1 MSLQH
6 IYVIFLKYF
15 SFWFTVS
22 PMSIPPKFLDD
33 LRARLTLSDIVGK
46 RVRLVRAGREFKAC
60 CPFHKEKTPSFT
72 INDAKGFY
80 YCFGCGAKGDVVNFV
95 MQHDNL
101 EFPVAV
107 EMLAAEAGMVVP
119 QSTPQDVV
127 QEKKRKDLYDLL
139 EDTAQWFEQKLQT
152 HTEILDYVRE
162 RGVSEAAVTGF
173 RIGYAPG
180 DYDSLKNDLKEKGY
194 TEAQMLDAG
203 VLKKSDKDG
212 KTYSF
217 FRDRVMIPVLDMRG
231 RVVAFGGRIL
241 PEHMRPPE
249 RGDFTPPKYIN
260 SPETSVF
267 NKSTIVYGG
276 HQARQSAGQGQDV
289 IVAEGYF
296 DVIACH
302 QAGFK
307 GAVAPMGTALTEE
320 QVSLLWK
327 IIPGESGEV
336 KEPIL
341 CFDGDNA
348 GRRAAERA
356 FRLILP
362 LLTTGCSA
370 RFAFLPDGEDPDTLI
385 ASSGATG
392 FQKILAAALPLFE
405 FMWQLH
411 TGGRSFKTPDS
422 RAALVKAL
430 NHDIGQIPDR
440 DVQRHYDTLMR
451 DRVYKAFSP
460 YTKAKPGK
468 KAPTPGAALSPPV
481 RQAEGVQGRI
491 LLAALLNYPELYSD
505 LEDHVWQ
512 IPLGFAGDQT
522 LRSALADYAANTDTL
537 EREALHTHLKT
548 AGLEKELDDILSQRT
563 YIHASFCAPGMESH
577 DVRQKWLEFL
587 ENMQARNV
595 REEVRSGWK
604 AAFAKGDTEEEN
616 RLRLLGLA
624 ERARNEST
632 GSY

>member
-1 MSLQH
+1 
-6 IYVIFLKYF
+6 
-15 SFWFTVS
+15 
-22 PMSIPPKFLDD
+22 MSIPPKFLED

-60 CPFHKEKTPSFT
+60 CPFHKEKSPSFT

-80 YCFGCGAKGDVVNFV
+80 YCFGCGAKGDVVSFV

-101 EFPVAV
+101 EFPTAV

-119 QSTPQDVV
+119 QSSPQDVV

-139 EDTAQWFEQKLQT
+139 DDTAQWFEAKLKS
-152 HTEILDYVRE
+152 HSEILEYVRK
-162 RGVSEAAVTGF
+162 RGLSEEAIASF

-180 DYDSLKNDLKEKGY
+180 DYDSLKNSLKEKGY
-194 TEAQMLDAG
+194 TESQMLEAG

-267 NKSTIVYGG
+267 HKSSLVYGG
-276 HQARQSAGQGQDV
+276 YQARASAGQGQDV

-411 TGGRSFKTPDS
+411 TAGRSFKTPDS

-430 NHDIGQIPDR
+430 NQDIGQIPDR
-440 DVQRHYDTLMR
+440 DVQRHYDSLMR
-451 DRVYKAFSP
+451 DRVYKAFTS
-460 YTKAKPGK
+460 YAKGKPGNK
-468 KAPTPGAALSPPV
+468 KVSAPAAALTSPV
-481 RQAEGVQGRI
+481 RQSEGVQGRI
-491 LLAALLNYPELYSD
+491 LLAALLNYPELYGD
-505 LEDHVWQ
+505 LEDQVWQ
-512 IPLGFAGDQT
+512 IPLGFSGDQA
-522 LRSALADYAANTDTL
+522 LRSGLVEFVGNADTL
-537 EREALHTHLKT
+537 ANPLESDALHAYLKE

-563 YIHASFCAPGMESH
+563 YIHASFCAPGMEPH

-587 ENMQARNV
+587 ESVQARNI

-616 RLRLLGLA
+616 RLRLLGVA
-624 ERARNEST
+624 ERTRNENA